1 VNDRAFLKLSR
12 KVGYPSPTNVSR
24 LRKLQV
30 ELATKGEEKSLLELA
45 RAEDVFSSK
54 ERRNYDR
61 WAEQIAAKAK
71 SALVEEDEALPATP
85 GTPSGRVVAP
95 SGVEPIEPDDEEAKG
110 DLDEIITKR
119 EKDAPDIADRVFLK
133 LSKKVGYPS
142 ADEVA
147 RLRKLQ
153 KARKGDPSLFQ
164 LAKEEKLLSAKR
176 QKNYD
181 RWAGQIAARA
191 RAAIVEDEDASAPA
205 GLSGR
210 VVARSTEELAVAED
224 EAREDLDALIARLGD
239 IKDRTFLKLAKRV
252 GYPTSKEISRLR
264 KLQIGR
270 TGEISL
276 FHLAR
281 EEKILSAKQQKNY
294 DRWAGQIAAKAKAA
308 LVEDEE
314 SLAPLAQPSGR
325 IVVPDAEEV
334 EPSGE
339 EQAADLDELIARFSK
354 DETQAEAKPDLKTP
368 SAGRLHT
375 PSAGKLRTASAG
387 RAPTSKGPRPAS
399 TPTTTIALAAVAA
412 IVAVFLILAGNSGS
426 PPPAAPES
434 EQPVAVV
441 TKQPVKTNK
450 PEADAPE
457 PPARQGGLFG
467 GSEEGPQASLDAREQ
482 AKALL
487 EQARALIDQ
496 GDADGARACV
506 EEARGLDATC
516 PGLDEVAKKIAAA
529 KPSAETLPTDPKD
542 GTGVGPKPSPDD
554 PKPET
559 PTPPPPGK
567 DPKVKGPAPGAPK
580 PGEPVV
586 EKTPDGRIKA
596 KYGTDTK
603 GRKHG
608 DYVEY
613 HDNGKPSVRA
623 KYNAGE
629 RQGVWNEFYPDGKPK
644 KKADYRKDKLHGRV
658 IEWDAKGRVT
668 VDALWNEG
676 EVIYPRSAALIN
688 AMLSEIEHS
697 PVDAPEG
704 PKNRKVE
711 FPPMDPGAQARP
723 LRRLRAYRYLAGV
736 PWDVDLSF
744 EYGEWATAG
753 AKLLDLI
760 QRLDHTPVKPD
771 GCADSLYETGYKGT
785 SQGNLYEG
793 VADLN
798 QCIDGWI
805 DDSDPKNIDRVGHR
819 RWCLNPSMKKTAIGQ
834 QSAKWTVLLAHDRSR
849 TDFQEPSIVRY
860 PAQGL
865 FPTTHIHADAA
876 WSISLNEEF
885 EAPVKEQIQVTVRPC
900 DENMRKGQP
909 LEQEYFNVNNEGYGQ
924 PYCIIFRMKP
934 ISYMAGSGYWV
945 DVKGV
950 KTAEGKPYPIGY
962 YVEFFEPSR

>member
-1 VNDRAFLKLSR
+1 M
-12 KVGYPSPTNVSR
+12 
-24 LRKLQV
+24 
-30 ELATKGEEKSLLELA
+30 
-45 RAEDVFSSK
+45 
-54 ERRNYDR
+54 
-61 WAEQIAAKAK
+61 
-71 SALVEEDEALPATP
+71 
-85 GTPSGRVVAP
+85 
-95 SGVEPIEPDDEEAKG
+95 
-110 DLDEIITKR
+110 
-119 EKDAPDIADRVFLK
+119 FLK

-142 ADEVA
+142 ADEVK

-153 KARKGDPSLFQ
+153 VGRKGDPSLFQ
-164 LAKEEKLLSAKR
+164 LAKEGKLLSAKQ

-181 RWAGQIAARA
+181 RWAGQIAAKA
-191 RAAIVEDEDASAPA
+191 KAALVEDEEPTLPA
-205 GLSGR
+205 GMSGR
-210 VVARSTEELAVAED
+210 VIAQSTEELAVAED
-224 EAREDLDALIARLGD
+224 EAREDLDALIAKLGD

-252 GYPTSKEISRLR
+252 GYPTSREISRLR
-264 KLQIGR
+264 KLQVGR
-270 TGEISL
+270 KVEISL

-281 EEKILSAKQQKNY
+281 EEKVLSAKQQKNF

-325 IVVPDAEEV
+325 IVVPDVGHV

-339 EQAADLDELIARFSK
+339 EQRADLDELIARFCK
-354 DETQAEAKPDLKTP
+354 EDETKTEAKPDLKTP
-368 SAGRLHT
+368 SAG
-375 PSAGKLRTASAG
+375 KLRTPSAG
-387 RAPTSKGPRPAS
+387 RAPAAKGAHPAS
-399 TPTTTIALAAVAA
+399 TPATAISLAAVAA
-412 IVAVFLILAGNSGS
+412 IVAVVLILAGSSGS
-426 PPPAAPES
+426 PPPAAPEG
-434 EQPVAVV
+434 EQPVAAV
-441 TKQPVKTNK
+441 TKPPVKTNK
-450 PEADAPE
+450 PEAEAPE
-457 PPARQGGLFG
+457 VGARQRGLFG
-467 GSEEGPQASLDAREQ
+467 ANEEGPQASLDAREQ

-487 EQARALIDQ
+487 EQAKALIDQ

-506 EEARGLDATC
+506 EEARGLDAAC
-516 PGLDEVAKKIAAA
+516 PGLEEVAKRIPAA
-529 KPSAETLPTDPKD
+529 KPSAETPSTDPKE
-542 GTGVGPKPSPDD
+542 GTSVGPGSSPGE
-554 PKPET
+554 PKPDT
-559 PTPPPPGK
+559 PAPPPQGK
-567 DPKVKGPAPGAPK
+567 DPRKAPQPAPGAPR

-586 EKTPDGRIKA
+586 EKTADGKIKA
-596 KYGTDTK
+596 KYGTDAK

-629 RQGVWNEFYPDGKPK
+629 RQGAWNEFYRDGKPR
-644 KKADYRKDKLHGRV
+644 KKADYKKDQLHGRV

-676 EVIYPRSAALIN
+676 AVIYPRSAALIN
-688 AMLSEIEHS
+688 ATLSEIERS

-711 FPPMDPGAQARP
+711 FPPMDAGAQARP
-723 LRRLRAYRYLAGV
+723 LRRLRAHRYLVGV

-744 EYGEWATAG
+744 EYGEYATAG

-771 GCADSLYETGYKGT
+771 GCADSLFETGYKGT

-793 VADLN
+793 ESDLN

-805 DDSDPKNIDRVGHR
+805 DDSDPKNIVCVGHR

-849 TDFQEPSIVRY
+849 TSFEEPSVVRY

-885 EAPVKEQIQVTVRPC
+885 QAPVQEQIQVTVRPC
-900 DENMRKGQP
+900 DEHMKKGQP
-909 LEQEYFNVNNEGYGQ
+909 LEQEYFTVNSDGYGQ